1 LTVFSSPSPSNA
13 KDQVVSELVDTKARH
28 ETTAALLVQKTLELD
43 SALKD
48 LNATRL
54 QVEAAKEELEKM
66 EGELEESRRTLG
78 STEEQRSRL
87 EDELVSLK
95 HTLVPLEEAQVQ
107 AGEAHRLKEE
117 EMDRQLRKMEQILE
131 EELEQF
137 ETLIQ
142 AKEEEVSKII
152 IRYLVKGHNMLLQAV
167 WRRICPLILRRRG
180 VRRGI
185 PLDRSS
191 VKINNNQT
199 VKYSPNILHLLCI
212 RLW

>member
-1 LTVFSSPSPSNA
+1 M
-13 KDQVVSELVDTKARH
+13 D
-28 ETTAALLVQKTLELD
+28 
-43 SALKD
+43 
-48 LNATRL
+48 
-54 QVEAAKEELEKM
+54 
-66 EGELEESRRTLG
+66 GELEESRRTLG

-152 IRYLVKGHNMLLQAV
+152 IRYLVKGHNMLLQGLSKSFAHTP
-167 WRRICPLILRRRG
+167 C
-180 VRRGI
+180 
-185 PLDRSS
+185 
-191 VKINNNQT
+191 NNEAYCFQ
-199 VKYSPNILHLLCI
+199 
-212 RLW
+212 

>member
-1 LTVFSSPSPSNA
+1 MTVFSSPSPSKA

-152 IRYLVKGHNMLLQAV
+152 IRYLVKGHNMLLQGLSKSFAHTP
-167 WRRICPLILRRRG
+167 C
-180 VRRGI
+180 
-185 PLDRSS
+185 
-191 VKINNNQT
+191 NNEAYCFQ
-199 VKYSPNILHLLCI
+199 
-212 RLW
+212 